1 MSLCIPPPPPPQ
13 VNFWFKRIHPTPLP
27 SDPQLFLLIITTIK
41 KKKAK
46 SSSSSFFFFV
56 LAPFLC
62 HIVKF
67 FFCHFWFMHFDEH
80 LYHLFVKESSVCFP
94 SKRKSGEVPCRHHVF
109 LTKRS
114 HVASF
119 PSLFGFLFWI
129 DKDFWFQSSPFSPFS
144 PLSPLSLHL
153 SSFILCIFGI
163 ERLGEKERESH

>member
-13 VNFWFKRIHPTPLP
+13 VNFWFKRIHPTPLS

-41 KKKAK
+41 KESKVLL
-46 SSSSSFFFFV
+46 FFIFFV
-56 LAPFLC
+56 LSPFLC

-80 LYHLFVKESSVCFP
+80 LYHLFVKESSICFP

-119 PSLFGFLFWI
+119 PSLFGFFFWI